1 MMMVFLMT
9 EVLECLQVT
18 EDMDIDIKITAAL
31 PLSIVEFI
39 VMIIKLVAMEAVDIG
54 LKRPDTIPLAIV

>member
-1 MMMVFLMT
+1 MVFLMT

-31 PLSIVEFI
+31 TLSIVEFI
-39 VMIIKLVAMEAVDIG
+39 VMIIKLIAKNMIMI
-54 LKRPDTIPLAIV
+54 TIII

>member
-1 MMMVFLMT
+1 MKL
-9 EVLECLQVT
+9 LECLQVT